1 MSDNRTPDEIE
12 RELEQNRDGLQ
23 NTLSELQDTFSPDA
37 IVRTITDNVGSQG
50 GEFGKSIALA
60 ARENPLALAVTGV
73 GLGWLIFG
81 RGPSTDRIE
90 ESARRARADHHSD
103 DYDFDDDFSPA
114 GGRTNAYGGGRRT
127 AYGEGADAHIGT
139 RGPVPAGEG
148 PNWYSD
154 SHGPTLGQRMR
165 AGMHNARSGASS
177 TAGRFRDGS
186 SEMAGRVREG
196 SSEMAGRVRD
206 RSSDMARRLSE
217 GTEHMSEEARERIM
231 AARERAILANEQA
244 SRGMR
249 RGADKATDFF
259 EEHPLVAGALAF
271 AVGAAIAGGLPRSR
285 YEDEHFG
292 EESDRLYHEAER
304 VYAEERAKV
313 ERVAGAAFNEAKSV
327 GEEVRQDADKATR
340 EMKDKADNE
349 TRGEG
354 SAADAAVDRTEDAV
368 SRVAGAA
375 QEQAKKENL
384 GGGSN
389 D

>member
-12 RELEQNRDGLQ
+12 RELEHNRDGLQ
-23 NTLSELQDTFSPDA
+23 NTLTALQNTFSPDA
-37 IVRTITDNVGSQG
+37 IVRSITDNVGSHG

-81 RGPSTDRIE
+81 HGPSADRIE
-90 ESARRARADHHSD
+90 ATARRARSD
-103 DYDFDDDFSPA
+103 DHDYDHDYDDDFSPA
-114 GGRTNAYGGGRRT
+114 GGRTNSMGGGRRT
-127 AYGEGADAHIGT
+127 SYGEGADAHIGT
-139 RGPVPAGEG
+139 RGPVPGGEG

-154 SHGPTLGQRMR
+154 NRGPSMGQRMR
-165 AGMHNARSGASS
+165 AGMRNARSGAS
-177 TAGRFRDGS
+177 GS
-186 SEMAGRVREG
+186 AE
-196 SSEMAGRVRD
+196 RVRD
-206 RSSDMARRLSE
+206 RSSDMAQRLSE
-217 GTEHMSEEARERIM
+217 GTENMNNAARERII

-244 SRGMR
+244 GQGMR
-249 RGADKATDFF
+249 RGAERATDFF

-271 AVGAAIAGGLPRSR
+271 AVGAAIAGSLPRSR

-292 EESDRLYHEAER
+292 EESDRLYSEAER
-304 VYAEERAKV
+304 IYAEERAKAQ
-313 ERVAGAAFNEAKSV
+313 RVAGAALDEAKSV

-340 EMKDKADNE
+340 EMKDKADKG
-349 TRGEG
+349 TQGEG

-375 QEQAKKENL
+375 QDQAKKENL
-384 GGGSN
+384 GGSK